1 MFDSPSDSL
10 GIYRILGRGVMMTE
24 VLWRELIRFGRFLGS
39 LLFAACMAAILFVLI
54 GLALGNHMIIA
65 FVGFVGWL
73 YITTR
78 SEGRA

>member
-1 MFDSPSDSL
+1 MAEML
-10 GIYRILGRGVMMTE
+10 C
-24 VLWRELIRFGRFLGS
+24 REFIRFGKFLGS

-54 GLALGNHMIIA
+54 GLVLSNHMIIA

>member
-1 MFDSPSDSL
+1 MAE
-10 GIYRILGRGVMMTE
+10 M
-24 VLWRELIRFGRFLGS
+24 LWREFIRLGKFLGS

-54 GLALGNHMIIA
+54 GLALSNHMIIA